1 MLTKNT
7 DLDKYKYRGFG
18 IGFDSH
24 LEFSFTD
31 GSMGKNVI
39 IFGGD
44 MRTHLCILIIK
55 IKMSYFLTLAAEA
68 NYPINFIPPRK
79 RFVLSIHYNRS
90 NSFVFVNAT
99 EVYQFKAKDT
109 KIKNFTLCI
118 GNISKDFII
127 WYEKTG
133 LKESIKC
140 FSVDFNSVNTTV
152 ILEIQKYLMKKS

>member
-55 IKMSYFLTLAAEA
+55 IKISYFLTLAAEA
-68 NYPINFIPPRK
+68 NYPIN
-79 RFVLSIHYNRS
+79 L
-90 NSFVFVNAT
+90 NST
-99 EVYQFKAKDT
+99 T
-109 KIKNFTLCI
+109 KIFNAFFSWYKYQNNFEIFLKKN
-118 GNISKDFII
+118 
-127 WYEKTG
+127 
-133 LKESIKC
+133 
-140 FSVDFNSVNTTV
+140 
-152 ILEIQKYLMKKS
+152 ILLHQEH

>member
-18 IGFDSH
+18 IEFGSH

-31 GSMGKNVI
+31 GRMGKNVI

-44 MRTHLCILIIK
+44 MRTHLGIMIIK
-55 IKMSYFLTLAAEA
+55 LKISYFLILAAEA
-68 NYPINFIPPRK
+68 NYPINFIQPRK
-79 RFVLSIHYNRS
+79 RFVLNIHYNRS

-99 EVYQFKAKDT
+99 EVYQFKAKAT
-109 KIKNFTLCI
+109 KIKNLTRCI

-127 WYEKTG
+127 
-133 LKESIKC
+133 
-140 FSVDFNSVNTTV
+140 
-152 ILEIQKYLMKKS
+152 